1 MMYNNSYLDEIL
13 PEVGGTPQQY
23 LRAARHMGDSTDDLF
38 VQRLAVLSTFS
49 AEFLEPYL
57 KVEAARRGVAAKISI
72 SPIGQVEVQLL
83 NPDSELF
90 SFDPTVIFVAARL
103 EDMIP
108 DLPLRLLEE
117 DGSEACRLVES
128 AVRQLADAC
137 VTALGRTTAQL
148 FIFNFSDPIWPAA
161 GFADQTTNISH
172 GHAVEIANT
181 ILIDIA
187 SATSRM
193 HMFDYRRW
201 LNRVGT
207 DRAYDSRK
215 RLWAGLPYASGVLGS
230 LAGEMA
236 RNMRAATTSP
246 LKCLVLDLDNVL
258 WGGIVGEDGIDGIQL
273 GGGYPGN
280 AFKEFQRTLKIFSRR
295 GIILA
300 ISSKNNF
307 DDAMDIFNNHEDCVL
322 GLDDFAAVRICWDD
336 KATSIRSIANE
347 LNIGLDSIAFFDDSA
362 FERDWVRTEL
372 SEVHVIEVPND
383 PAQYEAILHDCE
395 IFDQLGISFEDR
407 ARNDTY
413 KANRRRQE
421 LKSEVGNEQD
431 FLRTLSL
438 QACVDEI
445 TEETM
450 GRVCQLIVKTNQ
462 FNLTLR
468 RHSVGDLE
476 KILSGGGIGL
486 WMRLRDRFG
495 DYGLIGVAVAN
506 PGQGGVWNIDT
517 FLMSCRALGRRA
529 EYVLL
534 NRILNKCLTSGA
546 DAVYGQF
553 VEGRRNGQVASFYQ
567 DAGFASI
574 GNSWIWRRGMPEVRI
589 PEFIEVRE
597 AHESNIATG

>member
-1 MMYNNSYLDEIL
+1 MYNNSYLGGVL

-23 LRAARHMGDSTDDLF
+23 LRAARNVDDSADDLYI
-38 VQRLAVLSTFS
+38 QRLAVLSTFS

-57 KVEAARRGVAAKISI
+57 KVEAARRGVAARISI
-72 SPIGQVEVQLL
+72 APIGQVEIQLF
-83 NPDSELF
+83 NSDSELF
-90 SFDPTVIFVAARL
+90 AFDPTIIFVAARL

-108 DLPLRLLEE
+108 DLSLKLLEE
-117 DGSEACRLVES
+117 NGSEAHLLVEN
-128 AVRQLADAC
+128 AVRQLAESC
-137 VTALGRTTAQL
+137 VTALDRTTAQL
-148 FIFNFSDPIWPAA
+148 FIFNFTDPVWPAA
-161 GFADQTTNISH
+161 GFADQTSNISH
-172 GHAVEIANT
+172 GRAVEIANAV
-181 ILIDIA
+181 LIDIV

-193 HMFDYRRW
+193 HVFDYRRW

-207 DRAYDSRK
+207 DHAYDPRK

-236 RNMRAATTSP
+236 RSMRAATIPP

-280 AFKEFQRTLKIFSRR
+280 AFKEFQRVLKVFNRR
-295 GIILA
+295 GIMLA

-307 DDAMDIFNNHEDCVL
+307 DDAVDIFNNHADCIL
-322 GLDDFAAVRICWDD
+322 DLDDFVAVRICWED
-336 KATSIRSIANE
+336 KATSIRSISDE
-347 LNIGLDSIAFFDDSA
+347 LKIGLDSIAFFDDSA

-372 SEVHVIEVPND
+372 PEVHVIEVPSD

-395 IFDQLGISFEDR
+395 IFDQLDISFEDR
-407 ARNDTY
+407 VRNDMY
-413 KANRRRQE
+413 KANRHRRE
-421 LKSEVGNEQD
+421 LKSKVENERD
-431 FLRTLSL
+431 FLCTLSL
-438 QACVDEI
+438 QACIGEI
-445 TEETM
+445 TEETI
-450 GRVCQLIVKTNQ
+450 GRVCQLIAKTNQ

-506 PGQGGVWNIDT
+506 PRQVGVWDIDT
-517 FLMSCRALGRRA
+517 FLMSCRALGRKA

-534 NRILNKCLTSGA
+534 NRMLNKCLISGA
-546 DAVYGQF
+546 NEIYGQF
-553 VEGRRNGQVASFYQ
+553 IEGRRNGQVASFYQ
-567 DAGFASI
+567 GAGFVPV
-574 GNSWIWRRGMPEVRI
+574 GNSWIWRCGMSEVQI

-597 AHESNIATG
+597 VYE